1 MYGPNKETLRSL
13 RRQNSTDAEGRSGK
27 IWKGNSRLGSC
38 WLQKNHEKFRF
49 ENFLEVTNFVNRVAQ
64 IAEKEEHH
72 PDIYIFYNRAK
83 LELWTHA
90 VKGLSENDFILAA
103 KINP

>member
-1 MYGPNKETLRSL
+1 MDLTKKHCVPCEGRTPPIPKDEAGRYGKETP
-13 RRQNSTDAEGRSGK
+13 EWEVVEYKK
-27 IWKGNSRLGSC
+27 IAK
-38 WLQKNHEKFRF
+38 EFRF
-49 ENFLEVTNFVNRVAQ
+49 ENFPEAMNFVNKVVQ
-64 IAEKEEHH
+64 IAEKEEHR